1 VSAAPRIIPKITRI
15 FLLPVRPLSQLGAEH
30 GAIVILAW
38 QGRAASAT
46 KLKVTAEKGLATIR
60 LKALNPPAYFLLLS
74 PLNFTNFFEQKA
86 ECAAIYCGI
95 MNGNSEG
102 SGREVSSSPG
112 DQR

>member
-1 VSAAPRIIPKITRI
+1 VAELRG
-15 FLLPVRPLSQLGAEH
+15 LSN
-30 GAIVILAW
+30 
-38 QGRAASAT
+38 R
-46 KLKVTAEKGLATIR
+46 LKVTAERGLATIR
-60 LKALNPPAYFLLLS
+60 LKALNSPAYFLLL
-74 PLNFTNFFEQKA
+74 PALNFTNFFEQSA